1 MVKAF
6 HIIDNEEGSTI
17 VFALLILVV
26 LTILGISATTTS
38 TIEFKIVH
46 NEKSYQRN
54 FYVAD
59 SAWNYGAYWLE
70 VKSKPPDKIN
80 TNTNAGFSPEQLKLV
95 RNFGDGAADVLND
108 IFPDNT
114 EDGTINSIPYWYN
127 VQYHQDAVVP
137 GSANNYREFTYIV
150 KSNANK
156 KQEIEVGL
164 KKIYKVGY

>member
-38 TIEFKIVH
+38 TIEFKIVQ
-46 NEKSYQRN
+46 NEKIYQRN
-54 FYVAD
+54 FYIAD
-59 SAWNYGAYWLE
+59 SGWNYGAYWLE
-70 VKSKPPDKIN
+70 AKSKAPAKIN
-80 TNTNAGFSPEQLKLV
+80 ANAGFSAEQLKLV

-108 IFPDNT
+108 IFPNNT
-114 EDGTINSIPYWYN
+114 QDGTINSIPYWYN
-127 VQYHQDAVVP
+127 VQYDKDAVVP
-137 GSANNYREFTYIV
+137 GSANNYREFVYIV